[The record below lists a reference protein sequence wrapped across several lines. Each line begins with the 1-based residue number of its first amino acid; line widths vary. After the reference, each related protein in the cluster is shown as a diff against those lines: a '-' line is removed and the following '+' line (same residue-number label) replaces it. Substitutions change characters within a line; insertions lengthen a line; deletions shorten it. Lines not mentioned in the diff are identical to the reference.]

1 MVSVHIFGALWPAVE
16 REQQVDLAGREVRV
30 GDLIARLGIAPEE
43 VGIVTIDGRQC
54 RLEDVT
60 PPVCRLCV
68 FPPLSGG

>member
-1 MVSVHIFGALWPAVE
+1 MVRVQIFGALWPAVE
-16 REQQVDLAGREVRV
+16 PEQDVDLGGRQVRV
-30 GDLIARLGIAPEE
+30 GDLIARLGIDPQE